1 MTPLAKLLRIAP
13 YGLIPVS
20 IPLPAS
26 ISKPDPTT
34 PAAIAAE
41 PIVISGSPQRIW
53 VDSGFGYTVD
63 LIDGIMSIV
72 NVD

>member
-1 MTPLAKLLRIAP
+1 MVLEDLLYVGIDN
-13 YGLIPVS
+13 GVVVLDLS
-20 IPLPAS
+20 
-26 ISKPDPTT
+26 DPTT
-34 PAAIAAE
+34 PAATAAE